1 MRFKLKQ
8 RSLILINTIFVPVYL
23 FRFYVLLFVFLI
35 FFSPNLAFSQTNES
49 DLINFTAENIPI
61 STALY
66 KLSLQC
72 GYDISYDASDTSL
85 QKLISISAKEKYAF
99 DIYREILAN
108 TNQSF
113 KQIDNLIVIFKVND
127 KIEQSLN
134 PEDESTYLLPVENS
148 IKNSIIPD
156 TVYVSDTIFRTKTD
170 TLLITQTDTLRIV
183 DTVFIV
189 KPGRD
194 KIKQIKKNN
203 NELITKKVPRKNGW
217 AGEFFISPMASTFS
231 LSEEKSPLKFRNF
244 SIGADLTKI
253 IDNLNISVGIKL
265 NHFADNYNNEY
276 VIQEG
281 GYYQTDTIDIY
292 YTILDADTSWY
303 YVTDS
308 SWLPV
313 DNHQYNYNIKNRI
326 GYLDVGLSATYD
338 FYSIGKTR
346 IFAGLGLN
354 SGYLIYRSGTAIRN
368 KETEPQGVSFADLE
382 FSNMVFSAQAKLGL
396 KYQINKIVD
405 FKTEL
410 YYFQSFDDVVSNFP
424 YNNKLNGFGLKFA
437 LLYYF

>member
-1 MRFKLKQ
+1 MKIKLK
-8 RSLILINTIFVPVYL
+8 RVGFFLMNKTLATVYL
-23 FRFYVLLFVFLI
+23 VKFNVLLFIFLAS
-35 FFSPNLAFSQTNES
+35 FSLNPAVSQNSENNLVNFSVN
-49 DLINFTAENIPI
+49 NIPI
-61 STALY
+61 SSALY

-72 GYDISYDASDTSL
+72 GYDISYDASDSSL
-85 QKLISISAKEKYAF
+85 QQLISISAQNELAF
-99 DIYREILAN
+99 DIYRKLLQN
-108 TNQSF
+108 TSHSF
-113 KQIDNLIVIFKVND
+113 KQIDNLIVIFKPDD
-127 KIEQSLN
+127 KVEESLN
-134 PEDESTYLLPVENS
+134 PEDESRILLPIENTV
-148 IKNSIIPD
+148 IPD
-156 TVYVSDTIFRTKTD
+156 TVYVNDTIFRTKTD
-170 TLLITQTDTLRIV
+170 TLLITQIDTLRIV

-194 KIKQIKKNN
+194 KIKQIKKNQ
-203 NELITKKVPRKNGW
+203 NELITSRVPRKNGW
-217 AGEFFISPMASTFS
+217 AGEIFISPMASTFS
-231 LSEEKSPLKFRNF
+231 LSEENSPLKFRNF

-253 IDNLNISVGIKL
+253 IDNLNISIGLKL
-265 NHFADNYNNEY
+265 NHFADNYNNDY
-276 VIQEG
+276 LIQEG

-292 YTILDADTSWY
+292 YTILDSDTSWY

-338 FYSIGKTR
+338 FYSIGNAR

-354 SGYLIYRSGTAIRN
+354 SGILIYRSGTAIRN
-368 KETEPQGVSFADLE
+368 KETEPQGVNFADLE
-382 FSNMVFSAQAKLGL
+382 FNNMVYTAQAKLGM

-410 YYFQSFDDVVSNFP
+410 FYFQSFDNVVSDFP
-424 YNNKLNGFGLKFA
+424 YNNKLNGVGLKFA

>member
-8 RSLILINTIFVPVYL
+8 RILILKNTIFVPVYL
-23 FRFYVLLFVFLI
+23 FRFNVLLLI
-35 FFSPNLAFSQTNES
+35 ILTSFSFNSAVGQTNES
-49 DLINFTAENIPI
+49 NLINFSVDNIPI
-61 STALY
+61 SSALY

-85 QKLISISAKEKYAF
+85 QKLISISARDELAL
-99 DIYREILAN
+99 DVYRKLLQN
-108 TNQSF
+108 TNHSF
-113 KQIDNLIVIFKVND
+113 KQIDNLIVVFKPGDDVDDN
-127 KIEQSLN
+127 LN
-134 PEDESTYLLPVENS
+134 SEDESSYLLSVGNS
-148 IKNSIIPD
+148 IVPD
-156 TVYVSDTIFRTKTD
+156 TVFVSDTIFRTKTD

-203 NELITKKVPRKNGW
+203 NELLTKKIPRKNGW
-217 AGEFFISPMASTFS
+217 VGDFFISPMASSFS
-231 LSEEKSPLKFRNF
+231 LSEENSPLKFRNF

-276 VIQEG
+276 LIQEG
-281 GYYQTDTIDIY
+281 GYYQTDTLDIY
-292 YTILDADTSWY
+292 YTILDTDTSWY

-308 SWLPV
+308 SWLPI
-313 DNHQYNYNIKNRI
+313 DNHKYNYNIKNRI
-326 GYLDVGLSATYD
+326 GYFDIGLSATYD
-338 FYSIGKTR
+338 LYSIGKTR

-354 SGYLIYRSGTAIRN
+354 SGFLIYRSGTAIRN
-368 KETEPQGVSFADLE
+368 KETEPQGVNFADLE
-382 FSNMVFSAQAKLGL
+382 FNKMIFSAQAKIGL

-410 YYFQSFDDVVSNFP
+410 YYFQGFNDVVANFP
-424 YNNKLNGFGLKFA
+424 YKNKLNGFGLKFA

>member
-1 MRFKLKQ
+1 MRFNLK
-8 RSLILINTIFVPVYL
+8 RKRFCIISKIFNPGYL
-23 FRFYVLLFVFLI
+23 FRISVLFLI
-35 FFSPNLAFSQTNES
+35 YLASFSFNNGFSQTSENN
-49 DLINFTAENIPI
+49 LVNFSVDNIPI
-61 STALY
+61 SSALY
-66 KLSLQC
+66 QLSLQC
-72 GYDISYDASDTSL
+72 GYDISYDASDSSL
-85 QKLISISAKEKYAF
+85 QQLISISARDELAL
-99 DIYREILAN
+99 DIYRKLLQN
-108 TNQSF
+108 TNHSF
-113 KQIDNLIVIFKVND
+113 KQIDNLIVVFSPGDKVED
-127 KIEQSLN
+127 SLN
-134 PEDESTYLLPVENS
+134 SEDESSYLLAVENS
-148 IKNSIIPD
+148 VIPD
-156 TVYVSDTIFRTKTD
+156 TVFISDTIFRTKTD
-170 TLLITQTDTLRIV
+170 TLLITRTDTLRIV

-217 AGEFFISPMASTFS
+217 SGEFFVSPMASTFS
-231 LSEEKSPLKFRNF
+231 LSEENSPLKFRNF

-276 VIQEG
+276 LIQEG
-281 GYYQTDTIDIY
+281 GYYQTDTLDIY
-292 YTILDADTSWY
+292 YTIQDADTSWY

-326 GYLDVGLSATYD
+326 GYFDIGLSATYD
-338 FYSIGKTR
+338 FYSIGKSR

-354 SGYLIYRSGTAIRN
+354 SGFLIYRSGTAIRN
-368 KETEPQGVSFADLE
+368 KDTEPQGVNFADLE
-382 FSNMVFSAQAKLGL
+382 FDNVVFSAQAKIGL

-410 YYFQSFDDVVSNFP
+410 YYFQSFDDAVSNFP
-424 YNNKLNGFGLKFA
+424 YNNKLNGVGLKFA